1 MAASIGLQLYTLRAS
16 LVHDVAGG
24 LRRVAEIG
32 YQGVETAFF
41 DQRMTPDQTARL
53 LRELGLTIVAAHTPL
68 PLGDGQ
74 EETFRLADVLGCR
87 RVIWHGWPEDPRYS
101 SLDGIR
107 ALVDEYNR
115 AAVVAAAHG
124 LQLGIHNHWWEMRQT
139 EGKLPYQV
147 LLAELDP
154 AIFFELDTYWAQVAG
169 RDPVAVL
176 AELGPRAPLIHI
188 KDGAATAAQ
197 PKPMAALG
205 DGAADIPGIVRAA
218 AHAEWLVVELDEV
231 AGDMDTAVERSF
243 RYLSHLIQGF

>member
-41 DQRMTPDQTARL
+41 DQRMTPDDMARL
-53 LRELGLTIVAAHTPL
+53 LRELGITVFAAHTPL
-68 PLGDGQ
+68 PLGDGR
-74 EETFRLADVLGCR
+74 EEALRLADILGCR

-124 LQLGIHNHWWEMRQT
+124 LQLGIHNHWWEMRQA

-147 LLAELDP
+147 LVAELDP

-176 AELGPRAPLIHI
+176 TELGSRAPLVHI

-197 PKPMAALG
+197 PMPMVALG
-205 DGAADIPGIVRAA
+205 DGAVDIPAIVRAA

-231 AGDMDTAVERSF
+231 AGDMDIAVERSF
-243 RYLSHLIQGF
+243 RYLSQF